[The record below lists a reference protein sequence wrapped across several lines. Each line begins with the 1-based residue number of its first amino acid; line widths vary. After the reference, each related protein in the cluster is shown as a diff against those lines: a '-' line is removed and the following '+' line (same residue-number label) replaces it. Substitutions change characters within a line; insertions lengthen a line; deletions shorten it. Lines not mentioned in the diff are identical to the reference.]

1 MRSVNNYAKY
11 DFLPDNVRNM
21 TVMRGVVKFSNQVAA
36 LLEIDAP
43 SRRIKKKFRKNL
55 HHNGVPSPGTS
66 TILVEWPQVPS
77 NMLSISVF
85 LDSVSA
91 FANHEL
97 VGIRMAAGGRFSEI
111 KQRVKFGLS
120 FFHAIGF
127 KNLIYLNPEHNN
139 LRPNY
144 QVHFP
149 NTKDDV
155 LKFSYGGI
163 SIGDLIYDTYLT
175 RFQSATLN
183 VQDKEFEKL
192 VIEFCFYVDR
202 LNELFTT
209 RKIKSVIVSHSVYHY
224 GLLARIA
231 SKFGAE
237 AFIVQIDSLF
247 KLTSKY
253 PHPVLSGEELNQI
266 IEGLLPEQI
275 KLGIIDSKNK
285 MNDRL
290 QGNFSPELELS
301 TGVAFLH
308 ETGNQLQVIK
318 KNGRL
323 NVLVA
328 THDFFDA
335 PHCYGEFFYPD
346 FFCWLIRLEEISRVK
361 DYNWYIKVHPD
372 ARGAML
378 NVIEEIFGKNDNFT
392 LLPRNIS
399 HHLLIS
405 QGIDVALTVHGTIG
419 MEYPLLG
426 IPVVNASQ
434 NNPHAGFDFCYT
446 PGSLEAYEEA
456 ISNLEKF
463 RNYTYLD
470 SPYLYHY
477 VKHSLFLKSWL
488 FKDFKL
494 MLREVGGY
502 RIAMSSQIYDYF
514 LNTSNI
520 YDDEALIRITNEFLV
535 TSERQIRTKSY

>member
-1 MRSVNNYAKY
+1 MEVLRRA
-11 DFLPDNVRNM
+11 
-21 TVMRGVVKFSNQVAA
+21 VKILNQAAA

-55 HHNGVPSPGTS
+55 HRNRARTPSIP

-77 NMLSISVF
+77 NMLSISLF
-85 LDSVSA
+85 LNSVDA
-91 FANHEL
+91 FANHEI
-97 VGIRMAAGGRFSEI
+97 VGIRMADGGSFSEI
-111 KQRVKFGLS
+111 KQRIKFRFSL
-120 FFHAIGF
+120 FHTIGF
-127 KNLIYLNPEHNN
+127 SNLVYLNSNRSNLGHN
-139 LRPNY
+139 
-144 QVHFP
+144 QQISFP
-149 NTKDDV
+149 KSKDDV

-192 VIEFCFYVDR
+192 VIEFCFYVDK
-202 LNELFTT
+202 LNELFSS
-209 RKIKSVIVSHSVYHY
+209 RKINRVIVSHSVYHY
-224 GLLARIA
+224 GLLARTA

-247 KLTSKY
+247 KLTSKF

-266 IEGLLPEQI
+266 IKSLSPEELQA
-275 KLGIIDSKNK
+275 GIIDSRNK
-285 MNDRL
+285 MDDRF

-301 TGVAFLH
+301 TGVAFSH
-308 ETGNQLQVIK
+308 EIENHQQVIK

-323 NVLVA
+323 NVLIA

-346 FFCWLIRLEEISRVK
+346 FYCWLVRLEEISREK
-361 DYNWYIKVHPD
+361 DFNWYIKVHPD
-372 ARGAML
+372 ARGAMQNL
-378 NVIEEIFGKNDNFT
+378 IEEIFGMNGDFT

-399 HHLLIS
+399 HHSLIS

-446 PGSLEAYEEA
+446 PASREAYEET
-456 ISNLEKF
+456 IGNLEKF
-463 RNYTYLD
+463 REYTYLD
-470 SPYLYHY
+470 SPYLYHF
-477 VKHSLFLKSWL
+477 VKHSLFVKSWI
-488 FKDFKL
+488 FKDFNS
-494 MLREVGGY
+494 MLRDVGGY
-502 RIAMSSQIYDYF
+502 RNAMSNQIYDYF
-514 LNTSNI
+514 LNTSNVF
-520 YDDEALIRITNEFLV
+520 DEKALIRIANDFLV
-535 TSERQIRTKSY
+535 SSERQVRAQTY